1 MSGTT
6 PLLLQYAFMAW
17 KGTIF
22 LYLTPT
28 AVLELSSHNLFK
40 DVPNEKSFHHKL
52 QSAMGYMLHV
62 TYTHTTHT

>member
-6 PLLLQYAFMAW
+6 PLLLQYAFMVW
-17 KGTIF
+17 TGTTF

-28 AVLELSSHNLFK
+28 VVLELSSHNLFNM
-40 DVPNEKSFHHKL
+40 PNEKTFHHKL

-62 TYTHTTHT
+62 TYSHTIY

>member
-6 PLLLQYAFMAW
+6 PLLLQYAFMVW
-17 KGTIF
+17 TGTTF

-28 AVLELSSHNLFK
+28 VVLELPSHNLFK
-40 DVPNEKSFHHKL
+40 NMPNEKTFHRKL

-62 TYTHTTHT
+62 TYSHTIY